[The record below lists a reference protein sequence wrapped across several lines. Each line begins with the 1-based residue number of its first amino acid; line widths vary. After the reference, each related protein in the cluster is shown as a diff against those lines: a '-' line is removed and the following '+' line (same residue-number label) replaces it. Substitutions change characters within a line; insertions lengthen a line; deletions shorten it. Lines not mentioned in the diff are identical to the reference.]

1 MSLVTRTVAL
11 VLAFASL
18 VTAQTP
24 PDRSVAP
31 PPGAPPA
38 LTLPAIARRTL
49 TNGLQVWV
57 VEQHEV
63 PVVHLSLV
71 MRAGATGDP
80 AAKAG
85 VASLMASLMT
95 EGAGSRDALALADA
109 IDVLGASITAA
120 AAWDATKV
128 ALHVPV
134 ARLADALPLMAD
146 VALRPTFATADLE
159 RVRTELLTSF
169 IAQRDAPPA
178 VATRAFAHVVFGPQ
192 HRYGTSVAGTTP
204 TVKAI
209 TVQDLKDAHARIVH
223 PGQAVLIVVGDVT
236 ADAVVPKLEQAFGA
250 WKGAGSAP
258 QAVTVPAAPPSA
270 PREIVLVDKPG
281 SAQSQIRIGAVGVGR
296 ATPDHAAIEV
306 MNTILGGSF
315 TSRLNT
321 NLREV
326 HGYAYGANSRFDMRR
341 VQGAFVAGAS
351 VQTDKTSES
360 VQEFFNEFRRM
371 LAPTPADDLAKAKN
385 YVALGYPSEF
395 ETTRDIAG
403 QLEEL
408 FVYSLPDDEPA
419 TFVPRVSALTTA
431 DIDAAAKKYI
441 TPTRFVVVV
450 VGDRAAVEPGL
461 KALNIGAVR
470 VVSLDEVMGETR

>member
-1 MSLVTRTVAL
+1 M
-11 VLAFASL
+11 
-18 VTAQTP
+18 
-24 PDRSVAP
+24 
-31 PPGAPPA
+31 
-38 LTLPAIARRTL
+38 
-49 TNGLQVWV
+49 WV

-71 MRAGATGDP
+71 LRAGATGDP
-80 AAKAG
+80 ATKAG
-85 VASLMASLMT
+85 VASLMADLMT

-120 AAWDATKV
+120 AGWDATNV

-146 VALRPTFATADLE
+146 VALRPTFATADVE

-178 VATRAFAHVVFGPQ
+178 VAGRAFAHVVFGPQ
-192 HRYGTSVAGTTP
+192 HRYGTGVAGTTP

-236 ADAVVPKLEQAFGA
+236 ADAVVPQA
-250 WKGAGSAP
+250 GAGVRHVEGHGAGTASREPFPPRLRRHRARSSSSTSRDRRSRRSAS
-258 QAVTVPAAPPSA
+258 VPSGSDARRPTT
-270 PREIVLVDKPG
+270 PRM
-281 SAQSQIRIGAVGVGR
+281 
-296 ATPDHAAIEV
+296 TV

-341 VQGAFVAGAS
+341 SQGAFFAGAG

-360 VQEFFNEFRRM
+360 VQEFFNEFTRM

-403 QLEEL
+403 KLEEL

-419 TFVPRVSALTTA
+419 QFVPKVIALTVA

-441 TPTRFVVVV
+441 TPARFVVVV
-450 VGDRAAVEPGL
+450 VGDRSAVEPGL
-461 KALNIGAVR
+461 KALNLGPVR
-470 VVSLDEVMGETR
+470 IVSLDEVMGETR